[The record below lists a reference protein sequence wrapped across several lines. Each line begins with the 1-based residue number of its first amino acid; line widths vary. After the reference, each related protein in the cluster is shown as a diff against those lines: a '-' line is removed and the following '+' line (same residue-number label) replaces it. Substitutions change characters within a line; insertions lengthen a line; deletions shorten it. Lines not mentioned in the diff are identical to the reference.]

1 MEKKRKKA
9 AAPKA
14 CGTCKCNPKALGLAI
29 GILWGL
35 ACLLIGIFAMYGY
48 GNAFLDLFA
57 SVYRGFAATWGGA
70 VIGGIW
76 GFVDGFIAGYILAW
90 LYNKFC

>member
-1 MEKKRKKA
+1 MAKKRKKA
-9 AAPKA
+9 TASKA
-14 CGTCKCNPKALGLAI
+14 CAKFNPKALGLAI

-35 ACLLIGIFAMYGY
+35 GCLLIGIFAMYGY
-48 GNAFLDLFA
+48 GNLFLNAFA
-57 SVYRGFAATWGGA
+57 SVYKGYAASWGGA

-76 GFVDGFIAGYILAW
+76 GFIDGFIGGYILAW